1 MSDYLKYLNI
11 IYDYYFNIRSSRSD
25 SIFLN
30 SVFPVYN
37 TKEIKLLI
45 YRSTVFFFW
54 TNHRFPCLLWAGAES
69 ASVERPIGSYR
80 WPRASRKKKVGP
92 CINNVNGRL
101 QPKTEIFGPT
111 GNVVQYFFL
120 FGRWYTGLP

>member
-45 YRSTVFFFW
+45 CKTTVYFFFG
-54 TNHRFPCLLWAGAES
+54 RIIGFRVYSGQGAKVQES
-69 ASVERPIGSYR
+69 KGPLVVIDGRGQHD
-80 WPRASRKKKVGP
+80 KKK
-92 CINNVNGRL
+92 
-101 QPKTEIFGPT
+101 
-111 GNVVQYFFL
+111 
-120 FGRWYTGLP
+120 